1 VKSASAQL
9 LSPDAVEARLSRY
22 GLRVAAHLSEHAAA
36 LPADIGERLRV
47 AREQAVE
54 RARTGHHA
62 VGRLSAAPTVTGNG
76 GGSLTLGSGDGE
88 GGFLSVLARWV
99 PIALLVAGLIG
110 IQDLQ
115 QRFVASAT
123 AEIDGDIL
131 ADDLPPAAYGDPGFA
146 EYLKMPPVAAD

>member
-1 VKSASAQL
+1 VKPAPTLDLSAQA
-9 LSPDAVEARLSRY
+9 SEARLDRY
-22 GLRVAAHLSEHAAA
+22 GLRVAAHLSEHSAD

-54 RARTGHHA
+54 RAHASRRA
-62 VGRLSAAPTVTGNG
+62 VGRLSAAPTAAG
-76 GGSLTLGSGDGE
+76 GGGTLTLGSGDGE

-99 PIALLVAGLIG
+99 PIALLIAGLIG

-131 ADDLPPAAYGDPGFA
+131 TDDLPPSAYGDPGFA
-146 EYLKMPPVAAD
+146 EFLKMPPAAAD

>member
-1 VKSASAQL
+1 MKPAPTPNLSAEAS
-9 LSPDAVEARLSRY
+9 EARLARY
-22 GLRVAAHLSEHAAA
+22 GLRVAAHLSEHSAD

-54 RARTGHHA
+54 RAHASRRA
-62 VGRLSAAPTVTGNG
+62 VGRLSAAPTVAGGG

-88 GGFLSVLARWV
+88 GGFLSMLARWV

-131 ADDLPPAAYGDPGFA
+131 SDDLPPSAYGDPGFA
-146 EYLKMPPVAAD
+146 EYLKMPPVTAD